1 MSQTALL
8 RNVAVVEHLSSTV
21 ISKLKPLSAQFAEE
35 SLVTV
40 TYNSVILH
48 NRNEEVYYI
57 NVLDTTTDYS
67 LKIVDS
73 VILVLDC
80 TREPPMTI
88 RKSMQK
94 IDNELIDSVLV
105 IDNIDEILHYS
116 ADRFYNQLNSILE
129 RTMQS
134 YIARELTISP
144 SDGSVCFGSSKH
156 GWAFTVPQV
165 AKLLTNKYN
174 TEEKELCERLWGEN
188 YYNSDTNNWSKTR
201 ECNTK
206 RGFDIVYNLLR
217 SILEDEQIAKQFGVS
232 ITEEEQQKS
241 PLERFHIVMKNLF
254 PIEQTIL
261 DTIVQHVPSPIES
274 QKRYKKLY
282 AGPDDNFAHAIQNC
296 DPAGPVMFCVAKHT
310 NHEDKHVFF
319 GRLFSG
325 SLHAEN
331 IHLVTHEN
339 KFKKLVSPKFMIP
352 SGKQWQEVDSPVPGQ
367 FLCIVA
373 TTDVPIEI
381 SDPITITDAG
391 SGLFHGFRPFKRH
404 CVVSVTMFPL
414 DTSSGNLQ
422 RLEQKARNICYGT
435 QVQFVT
441 NGGYFFHA
449 ETHEELHHFMLEYLQ
464 VVDDSVY
471 FSEITI
477 KYRETVLGP
486 QKDVALTKS
495 PNRHNR
501 LYMVCEPLSPD
512 VIESIANK
520 EDLSAKWK
528 QERKR
533 LWKYDE
539 ENCNVIVYSE
549 IACCNVINE
558 IKDSVC
564 SAFRWSTK
572 EGVLMEEPM
581 FGIQFTI
588 VDFSANSDAI
598 HRGGGQIIP
607 TARRN
612 MFACELMAEP
622 RIMQPIMHY
631 TALLQEHCIGELMG
645 LISSNNGVLL
655 ESTPSRIQ
663 EYTVVVRFYLSAL
676 HHGRLE
682 KFNTL
687 YGGSID
693 FSASFDHWQVMDG
706 SPFSDQKIID
716 IITQVR
722 TEKGMRPEIQ
732 PLTTYLDRL

>member
-1 MSQTALL
+1 MSQTSLF
-8 RNVAVVEHLSSTV
+8 RNVAVVEHISSINTILSTLKTLST
-21 ISKLKPLSAQFAEE
+21 QFAEE
-35 SLVTV
+35 SPALFS
-40 TYNSVILH
+40 SVIIH
-48 NRNEEVYYI
+48 NRNDEVYHI
-57 NVLDTTTDYS
+57 NILDTITDYS

-73 VILVLDC
+73 VIVVLDC
-80 TREPPMTI
+80 TREPPTTI
-88 RKSMQK
+88 RKSMHK
-94 IDNELIDSVLV
+94 IDSELIDSVLV
-105 IDNIDEILHYS
+105 IDNVDEILHYS

-129 RTMQS
+129 RSMQS
-134 YIARELTISP
+134 YIAREVTISP
-144 SDGSVCFGSSKH
+144 SDCSVCFGSSKH
-156 GWAFTVPQV
+156 GWMFTIPHI
-165 AKLLTNKYN
+165 AKLLTDKYN
-174 TEEKELCERLWGEN
+174 TEENELCERLWGEN
-188 YYNSDTNNWSKTR
+188 YYNSETNNWSKTR
-201 ECNTK
+201 ESNAK
-206 RGFDIVYNLLR
+206 RGFDIVHNLLR
-217 SILEDEQIAKQFGVS
+217 SILEDEQIVKQFGVA
-232 ITEEEQQKS
+232 ITEEQQKS

-274 QKRYKKLY
+274 QQKRYKKLY
-282 AGPDDNFAHAIQNC
+282 AGPEDNFAHAIQNC
-296 DPAGPVMFCVAKHT
+296 DPTGPAMFCVAKHT

-331 IHLVTHEN
+331 VHLVTHEN
-339 KFKKLVSPKFMIP
+339 KFKKLVSLKFMIP
-352 SGKQWQEVDSPVPGQ
+352 SGKQWQEVDSPAPGQ
-367 FLCIVA
+367 FLCIVVA
-373 TTDVPIEI
+373 TDVPIEI
-381 SDPITITDAG
+381 GDPVAITDTV
-391 SGLFHGFRPFKRH
+391 SGVFYGFRPLKRH
-404 CVVSVTMFPL
+404 RVVSVTMSPL
-414 DTSSGNLQ
+414 NDNLQ
-422 RLEQKARNICYGT
+422 RLEQKARSVCYGT
-435 QVQFVT
+435 HVQFVI

-449 ETHEELHHFMLEYLQ
+449 ETHEDLHHFMHEYLQ
-464 VVDDSVY
+464 VVDNTVS

-512 VIESIANK
+512 VIESITNN
-520 EDLSAKWK
+520 EDLTAKWK

-539 ENCNVIVYSE
+539 ENCNVIVCSE
-549 IACCNVINE
+549 TAYCNVIHE

-564 SAFRWSTK
+564 SAFHWSTK

-612 MFACELMAEP
+612 MFACQLMAEP
-622 RIMQPIMHY
+622 RVMQPIMHY
-631 TALLQEHCIGELMG
+631 TALLQEHCIGELMD

-655 ESTPSRIQ
+655 ESKPSRIQ
-663 EYTVVVRFYLSAL
+663 EYTVVARFYLSAL
-676 HHGRLE
+676 HHELLE

-687 YGGSID
+687 HGGSIE

-716 IITQVR
+716 IIAQVR
-722 TEKGMRPEIQ
+722 TEKGMMPEIQ